1 MKNCT
6 HTWRKWYVQA
16 TLILFFSHLSF
27 TGSSQLVAKGL
38 TASNGTFI
46 GFYQYTPYDYNP
58 NQTPKYPVMIFLHGI
73 GERGNG
79 TSDLPAV
86 LGNGTPRNINEGHTM
101 RFFWNGKWE
110 TFLVL
115 IPQLSKNYGWWQNF
129 YVDEMVKYAKAN
141 LNVDPNRITLTG
153 LSLGGGG
160 VWAWAG
166 ASLTNA
172 QTLNAIGVTC
182 GTCPNI
188 NLSNLTNA
196 NLPIW
201 AFHANNDSTVG
212 AGCTTSTIAGINALN
227 PAVKPYMTL
236 WPDGDHWIWGRVYDT
251 EYNWQ
256 NPNIYE
262 WFLAQNKSLP
272 VNKRPVPNAGLPQTI
287 TTGLGTA
294 TLNAS
299 ASTDAD
305 GTIVRYIWTKLS
317 GPNYGNIATSVSTN
331 GIATVTGLIS
341 AGIYEYQVKVVD
353 DRADWTFAT
362 VKITVVPG
370 AGPNQAP
377 TANAGGDITI
387 NQPASTAT
395 LNGTASFDPEGK
407 MASYSW
413 TKISGPAG
421 GNIAAAASATTAV
434 NTLTLGTYLFR
445 LEVKD
450 VEGLSDADTV
460 KVIVN
465 EPNKSGIPNAGTD
478 IVIVLPTNSTTLD
491 GSASVDPDGAIS
503 KYEWTRV
510 TGPTTFTIVSPNAPK
525 TVLKD
530 LVQGVY
536 TFKLSIWDN
545 LWVPTN
551 DIVQVTVSPSN
562 TNQPP
567 SANAGNDITLTLPT
581 NNTTLNGSG
590 STDPN
595 GNNTINTYAWTRISG
610 PTQLSIGNAGAV
622 STPLTNLVAG
632 TYAFRLLVTDA
643 GGLTDDDTVIVKVNG
658 PANKPPVANA
668 GTDITITLPANSLT
682 LNGSGSSDQDGS
694 IATYAWSRIS
704 GPTQHTLAD
713 PAAAA
718 TELSN
723 LVQGTYAFK
732 LVVTDNGGLSA
743 NDTILVT
750 VKPAP
755 TNQSP
760 VANAGTDITITLPV
774 NNTTLDGSAS
784 ADPDGS
790 IAGYSWT
797 WISGP
802 TQYTLGNSGAVS
814 TSLGNLEA
822 GTYVFQLTVTDNG
835 GQTHSDNISVIVKA
849 APAVNQPPVAN
860 AGADISINLPTNSTT
875 LNGAGSTDAD
885 GTVSGWSWTKLT
897 GPANYT
903 LGATNIAS
911 PALSDLE
918 LGTYTF
924 ELVVT
929 DNEGA
934 TAKDT
939 VTVIVK
945 PQPPAGNQRAV
956 ALAGTDVNITLPT
969 NSTTLDGTASYDPDG
984 VINGYQ
990 WSRISGPAQF
1000 TLANANAGVT
1010 LLSNLVAGTYKFKLR
1025 VWDGVWVPT
1034 DDTVQI
1040 VVNPEPNKAPVA
1052 NAGGNIVITLPSNST
1067 SLNGSASTDPNGNN
1081 TITTYAWTR
1090 ISGPAQHSLANA
1102 NAASTALSNLVEGTY
1117 AFRLVV
1123 TDNGGLSDDDTVEV
1137 TVNPIPNR
1145 TPVANAGSDIVITL
1159 PVNNTTLNGTA
1170 SSDPE
1175 GNNTIASYKWV
1186 KLTGPTSADI
1196 ANANAAS
1203 TALSNLVQG
1212 TYTFELTITDNGG
1225 LTGKDTVSVTV
1236 NPRPNQAPV
1245 ANAGTDINIPLP
1257 NNSTTLNGTASTD
1270 PDGNNTIATY
1280 AWSYVNGP
1288 AQYSFG
1294 NANAATTTLSNLV
1307 EGTYTFQLKVTD
1319 NGGLSATDNVVI
1331 IVSPIPNRAPQAN
1344 AGPDKIIGLPA
1355 NTTTLDGT
1363 GSTDPEGNNTIVSY
1377 NWTQISGPAQYT
1389 IGDANAATTTLSNLV
1404 EGTYTFE
1411 LTVTDNG
1418 GLSDDDIV
1426 VITITPN
1433 PNRAPVANAGTDI
1446 SLTLPANSTTLNGS
1460 ASYDPDGFN
1469 TITYSWVK
1477 IAGPGQFTIGDANAA
1492 STALSN
1498 LVAGEYSFVLIV
1510 TDDHNITD
1518 KDTVK
1523 VTVSASTN
1531 VLPVANAGT
1540 DISVTLPVASI
1551 QLDGSAS
1558 SDPDGTI
1565 VSYAWAKTAGT
1576 GDLTIINATSSKPI
1590 LTDIQAGDYEFELTV
1605 TDNMGGIS
1613 KDRVK
1618 ISVAMPPNVLP
1629 VAVAGTDISVNLPN
1643 PVIELDGSASYDPDG
1658 TIVTWTW
1665 TKTNGQG
1672 ALTIINAASSKPTI
1686 VGVQAGDYE
1695 FELTVTDDRGG
1706 ISKDKVKLTV
1716 LAVENKKP
1724 FAKAGKDIMIAVPAT
1739 SATLNGQLSYD
1750 EDGTIAG
1757 YAWKQVSGPAAA
1769 GIGGNTVITTAANLV
1784 PGDYVFELTV
1794 TDNNGGTGTDSVM
1807 VSVVNNL
1814 RYNDNITIYPNPTQ
1828 GSSII
1833 TIRCITDTLG
1843 VATITIMDHFGR
1855 PVEVHTRTKSQA
1867 YQEFPFTISHLRNG
1881 NYYVEVQIERKKRM
1895 VAKFI
1900 KR

>member
-6 HTWRKWYVQA
+6 HTWRKWYVHA
-16 TLILFFSHLSF
+16 TLMLFFSLLSF
-27 TGSSQLVAKGL
+27 TGFSQLAAKGL
-38 TASNGTFI
+38 TAANGTFI
-46 GFYQYTPYDYNP
+46 GFYQFTPYDYNP
-58 NQTPKYPVMIFLHGI
+58 TQTPKYPLMIFLHGI
-73 GERGNG
+73 TERGNG
-79 TSDLPAV
+79 TTELWEV
-86 LGNGTPRNINEGHTM
+86 LNNGTPKNIKEGHTM

-110 TFLVL
+110 TFIVL
-115 IPQLSKNYGWWQNF
+115 MPQLSNSYGWWQNF
-129 YVDEMVKYAKAN
+129 YVEEMIKYAKAN
-141 LNVDPNRITLTG
+141 LNIDPNRISLTG

-160 VWAWAG
+160 VWAYSG
-166 ASLTNA
+166 ASLANA
-172 QTLNAIGVTC
+172 QSLNAIGITC

-188 NLSNLTNA
+188 NFSNLTNA

-201 AFHANNDSTVG
+201 AFHAQDDSTVG
-212 AGCTTSTIAGINALN
+212 PGCTTASIAGINALN
-227 PAVKPYMTL
+227 PAVKPYMTI
-236 WPDGDHWIWGRVYDT
+236 WPDGNHWIWGRVYDT

-299 ASTDAD
+299 GSTDAD

-317 GPNYGNIATSVSTN
+317 GPNYGNIANSVSTN

-341 AGIYEYQVKVVD
+341 AGTYEYQVKVVD

-421 GNIAAAASATTAV
+421 GNITAASTATTAI
-434 NTLTLGTYLFR
+434 NTLTLGTYYFR
-445 LEVKD
+445 LVVKD
-450 VEGLSDADTV
+450 TEGLSDDDTV
-460 KVIVN
+460 KVTVN
-465 EPNKSGIPNAGTD
+465 EPNKSGIPNAGAD
-478 IVIVLPTNSTTLD
+478 IVIVLPTNSTTLN
-491 GSASVDPDGAIS
+491 GTASVDPDGAIS
-503 KYEWTRV
+503 KYEWSRL
-510 TGPTTFTIVSPNAPK
+510 TGPPTFTIVSPNSPT

-536 TFKLSIWDN
+536 TFKLTIWDN

-551 DIVQVTVSPSN
+551 DVVQVTVSAAT

-567 SANAGNDITLTLPT
+567 TAKAGTDITLSLPT

-595 GNNTINTYAWTRISG
+595 GNNTISAYAWTRISG
-610 PTQLSIGNAGAV
+610 PTQHTLGNAGAA
-622 STPLTNLVAG
+622 STPLSNLVAG
-632 TYAFRLLVTDA
+632 TYAFRLMVTDA
-643 GGLTDDDTVIVKVNG
+643 GGLTDDDTVLVTVNG
-658 PANKPPVANA
+658 PTNKPPVANA
-668 GTDITITLPANSLT
+668 GTDITITLPANNLT
-682 LNGSGSSDQDGS
+682 LNGSGSSDEDGT
-694 IATYAWSRIS
+694 ITTYAWSPIS

-713 PAAAA
+713 AAAAA
-718 TELSN
+718 TDLSN

-732 LVVTDNGGLSA
+732 LVVTDNGGLTD

-774 NNTTLDGSAS
+774 NFTTLDGAAS
-784 ADPDGS
+784 NDPDGS

-802 TQYTLGNSGAVS
+802 TQYTLDNSGAVS
-814 TSLGNLEA
+814 TALSNLVA

-835 GQTHSDNISVIVKA
+835 GQTHSDNISVIVKP
-849 APAVNQPPVAN
+849 APATNQPPVAN
-860 AGADISINLPTNSTT
+860 AGADISMNLPTNSTT
-875 LNGAGSTDAD
+875 LNGSASTDAD
-885 GTVSGWSWTKLT
+885 GSIAGWLWTKLT

-903 LGATNIAS
+903 LGANNIAS

-934 TAKDT
+934 TGKDT

-956 ALAGTDVNITLPT
+956 ALAGADVNITLPA

-984 VINGYQ
+984 TINGYQ
-990 WSRISGPAQF
+990 WSRISGPTQY

-1010 LLSNLVAGTYKFKLR
+1010 VLNNLVAGTYKFKLR

-1034 DDTVQI
+1034 DDTIQI

-1052 NAGGNIVITLPSNST
+1052 NAGADIVITLPSNST

-1081 TITTYAWTR
+1081 TIATYAWTR
-1090 ISGPAQHSLANA
+1090 ISGPAQHALANA

-1117 AFRLVV
+1117 TFRLVV
-1123 TDNGGLSDDDTVEV
+1123 TDNGGLSDDDTVAV
-1137 TVNPIPNR
+1137 TVHPIPNR
-1145 TPVANAGSDIVITL
+1145 PPVANAGSNIVITL

-1170 SSDPE
+1170 SSDPD
-1175 GNNTIASYKWV
+1175 GNNNIASYKWV
-1186 KLTGPTSADI
+1186 KLTGPTPSDFS
-1196 ANANAAS
+1196 NANAAS

-1225 LTGKDTVSVTV
+1225 LSDKDTVSVTV
-1236 NPRPNQAPV
+1236 NPRPNQPPV
-1245 ANAGTDINIPLP
+1245 ANAGADINIPLP

-1270 PDGNNTIATY
+1270 PDGNNTITTY

-1294 NANAATTTLSNLV
+1294 NAGAASTTLGNLV

-1319 NGGLSATDNVVI
+1319 DGGLSATDVVI
-1331 IVSPIPNRAPQAN
+1331 ITVSPIPNRVPLAN
-1344 AGPDKIIGLPA
+1344 AGADKIIALPT
-1355 NTTTLDGT
+1355 NNVTLDGA
-1363 GSTDPEGNNTIVSY
+1363 GSSDPEGNNTIVSY
-1377 NWTQISGPAQYT
+1377 NWTWVSGPAQYNL
-1389 IGDANAATTTLSNLV
+1389 GDPNAATTTLSNLV
-1404 EGTYTFE
+1404 QGTYTFE

-1426 VITITPN
+1426 VITVSPN

-1446 SLTLPANSTTLNGS
+1446 SLTLPNNSTTLNGS
-1460 ASYDPDGFN
+1460 ASYDPDGNN
-1469 TITYSWVK
+1469 TITYAWSK
-1477 IAGPGQFTIGDANAA
+1477 IGGPGQFTIADANEA
-1492 STALSN
+1492 STGLDN
-1498 LVAGEYSFVLIV
+1498 LAAGEYTFVLTV
-1510 TDDHNITD
+1510 TDNYNITD

-1523 VTVSASTN
+1523 VTVIIPAN
-1531 VLPVANAGT
+1531 QLPVANAGT

-1558 SDPDGTI
+1558 SDPDGSI
-1565 VSYAWAKTAGT
+1565 VSYAWIKTAGT
-1576 GDLTIINATSSKPI
+1576 GNLTIINAASSKPI
-1590 LTDIQAGDYEFELTV
+1590 LKDVEAGEYEFELTV
-1605 TDNMGGIS
+1605 TDDRGDVS
-1613 KDRVK
+1613 KDKVK
-1618 ISVAMPPNVLP
+1618 VSVALPPNVLP
-1629 VAVAGTDISVNLPN
+1629 VANAGTDISANLPN
-1643 PVIELDGSASYDPDG
+1643 PVIELDGTASYDPDG
-1658 TIVTWTW
+1658 TIVSWTW
-1665 TKTNGQG
+1665 TKTGGQG

-1686 VGVQAGDYE
+1686 VGVQAGEYE
-1695 FELTVTDDRGG
+1695 FELTVTDDRGA

-1716 LAVENKKP
+1716 LAVANKKP
-1724 FAKAGKDIMIAVPAT
+1724 IAQAGKDIMIAVPAT

-1750 EDGTIAG
+1750 EDGTITG
-1757 YAWKQVSGPAAA
+1757 YSWKQVSGPAAST
-1769 GIGGNTVITTAANLV
+1769 IGGNSMITTATNLQ
-1784 PGDYVFELTV
+1784 PGEYQFELTV
-1794 TDNNGGTGTDSVM
+1794 TDNNGGTGKDTMV

-1814 RYNDNITIYPNPTQ
+1814 RYKDNITIYPNPTQ
-1828 GSSII
+1828 GSAQI

-1843 VATITIMDHFGR
+1843 IATITLMDQFGR
-1855 PVEVHTRTKSQA
+1855 PVEVHTRIKSQA
-1867 YQEFPFTISHLRNG
+1867 YQEFSFPIKHLRNG
-1881 NYYVEVQIERKKRM
+1881 NYYVEIQIERKKRM